1 MPTVE
6 LHQCF
11 YPAHAMGMNI
21 KDPQVHA
28 MAREL
33 AARRGTSVTDAVRQ
47 ALRAE
52 LDRSAAVAPGQ
63 EEAARQEALLQLL
76 NRCRQLPWPD
86 GRDSAAL
93 QADLYD
99 EAGLPC

>member
-1 MPTVE
+1 
-6 LHQCF
+6 
-11 YPAHAMGMNI
+11 MGMNI

-52 LDRSAAVAPGQ
+52 LDRSAAVGPGQ
-63 EEAARQEALLQLL
+63 KELARQEALLQLL

-86 GRDSAAL
+86 GRDSTEL

>member
-1 MPTVE
+1 
-6 LHQCF
+6 
-11 YPAHAMGMNI
+11 MGMNI

-33 AARRGTSVTDAVRQ
+33 ASRRGTSVTDAVRQ

-63 EEAARQEALLQLL
+63 EEMARQQALLQLL
-76 NRCRQLPWPD
+76 DRCRQLPWPK
-86 GRDSAAL
+86 GRSGVDL

-99 EAGLPC
+99 EAGLPL

>member
-11 YPAHAMGMNI
+11 YQAHAMGMNI

-52 LDRSAAVAPGQ
+52 LDRAAAMAPGQ

-86 GRDSAAL
+86 GRDSAEL

>member
-1 MPTVE
+1 
-6 LHQCF
+6 
-11 YPAHAMGMNI
+11 MGMNI

-33 AARRGTSVTDAVRQ
+33 ASRRGTSVTDAVRQ

-63 EEAARQEALLQLL
+63 EEVARQEALLQLL
-76 NRCRQLPWPD
+76 DRCRQLPWPD
-86 GRDSAAL
+86 RRCGADL
-93 QADLYD
+93 QAELYD
-99 EAGLPC
+99 EAGLPL

>member
-1 MPTVE
+1 
-6 LHQCF
+6 
-11 YPAHAMGMNI
+11 MGMNI

-33 AARRGTSVTDAVRQ
+33 ASRRGTSVTDAVRQ

-52 LDRSAAVAPGQ
+52 LDRSTGTTPEQ
-63 EEAARQEALLQLL
+63 EAQARKEALLQLL
-76 NRCRQLPWPD
+76 ARCRKLPWPD
-86 GRDSAAL
+86 HRSSADL

-99 EAGLPC
+99 EIGLPI

>member
-1 MPTVE
+1 
-6 LHQCF
+6 
-11 YPAHAMGMNI
+11 MNI

-47 ALRAE
+47 ALQAE
-52 LDRSAAVAPGQ
+52 LARAPGTPGQ
-63 EEAARQEALLQLL
+63 EEAARKHALLQLL
-76 NRCRQLPWPD
+76 SRCRQLPWPD
-86 GRDSAAL
+86 GRGSGEL

-99 EAGLPC
+99 EAGLPNGW

>member
-1 MPTVE
+1 
-6 LHQCF
+6 
-11 YPAHAMGMNI
+11 MGMNI

-33 AARRGTSVTDAVRQ
+33 ASRRGTSVTDAVRQ

-63 EEAARQEALLQLL
+63 DELARQQTLLQLL
-76 NRCRQLPWPD
+76 DRCRQLPWPD
-86 GRDSAAL
+86 GRSGASL
-93 QADLYD
+93 QAELYD
-99 EAGLPC
+99 EAGLPF

>member
-1 MPTVE
+1 
-6 LHQCF
+6 
-11 YPAHAMGMNI
+11 MGMNI

-33 AARRGTSVTDAVRQ
+33 AARRGTSVTNAVRQ

-52 LDRSAAVAPGQ
+52 LDRSPGTPDQ
-63 EEAARQEALLQLL
+63 EEAARKDALLQLL
-76 NRCRQLPWPD
+76 SRCRQLPWAD
-86 GRDSAAL
+86 GRSSAEL

-99 EAGLPC
+99 DAGLPA

>member
-1 MPTVE
+1 
-6 LHQCF
+6 
-11 YPAHAMGMNI
+11 
-21 KDPQVHA
+21 

-52 LDRSAAVAPGQ
+52 LDRSAAMVSGQ

-86 GRDSAAL
+86 GRGSAEL

>member
-1 MPTVE
+1 
-6 LHQCF
+6 
-11 YPAHAMGMNI
+11 MGMNI

-52 LDRSAAVAPGQ
+52 LDRAAAMAPGQ